1 MSRFLTCR
9 AEIMTTDGEIL
20 EIEYGS
26 FYPLGS
32 RGNYLDMAWRAALK
46 YDIQIESAAVD
57 SIHLHYNETE

>member
-1 MSRFLTCR
+1 MSSFRGCH
-9 AEIMTTDGEIL
+9 AEIMTTDGEVY

-57 SIHLHYNETE
+57 SIHLRYKERE